1 MASLDEGVVN
11 LQRFIGLLAN
21 ATSATNQ
28 VAEHVGESSRLFTE
42 MEGDAD
48 EEGGGLNDRLTDFA
62 GALETEEAEAVK
74 AIGALAQAATDA
86 QETVDDA
93 QEKVDQAAVDLEATA
108 TAVDDD
114 VEQAATQLTSEGFT
128 PLGQAIEEAQQEL
141 EAEVQEEEQAF
152 TRLETAV
159 SGFETEAEAAFNDA
173 EGELE
178 KAAGEMA
185 EAETTLE
192 AASNDGVQGFET
204 AGAEME
210 SECTALQADVDLIYD
225 ALDSGVEAQGQAW
238 EQAVQSAAGTQQAF
252 VADATQRV
260 GQVADMLEKEA
271 LAALDQEYEAV
282 GTVLDAA
289 GTVVS
294 DLEPLAEELTRAQ
307 AVLGD
312 IDALMDAL
320 AS

>member
-21 ATSATNQ
+21 ATSATHQ
-28 VAEHVGESSRLFTE
+28 VDEHVTESARLFAE
-42 MEGDAD
+42 MEGEAD

-62 GALETEEAEAVK
+62 GALPAEEAEAVK
-74 AIGALAQAATDA
+74 AIGELAQAAADA
-86 QETVDDA
+86 QGVVDDA
-93 QEKVDQAAVDLEATA
+93 QEKVDQAAVDLESTA
-108 TAVDDD
+108 SAVDDD
-114 VEQAATQLTSEGFT
+114 IEHAATQLTSEGFT
-128 PLGQAIEEAQQEL
+128 PLGQVVEEAQQEL
-141 EAEVQEEEQAF
+141 ESEVREEEQAF
-152 TRLETAV
+152 TQLETAV
-159 SGFETEAEAAFNDA
+159 RGFETEAEAAFNEA

-185 EAETTLE
+185 DAETALE
-192 AASNDGVQGFET
+192 AASNEGVQGFET

-210 SECTALQADVDLIYD
+210 SACSALQADVDLIYD

-238 EQAVQSAAGTQQAF
+238 EQAVQAAAGEAHTF
-252 VADATQRV
+252 VADATQRL
-260 GQVADMLEKEA
+260 GQVADMVEKEA
-271 LAALDQEYEAV
+271 LATLDQEYEAV
-282 GTVLDAA
+282 GAVLDAA

-294 DLEPLAEELTRAQ
+294 DLEPLAEELTRGQ